1 MYGKVSL
8 VKNGCKADVDL
19 PKAVDSK
26 TLFKKLKVQC
36 LLIDTCMLLSV

>member
-1 MYGKVSL
+1 MYGKVLL

-26 TLFKKLKVQC
+26 TLFKELKVQC